1 MEFQVQ
7 GAWAP
12 LCAAHWDLADA
23 TVLCHQ
29 LDCGNAVATPPG
41 GHFGGGASALW
52 PDEVHCVGTEPYLW
66 NCAVS
71 TLGVPACGPGDA
83 AAAVCSGGS
92 ARARHPAAS
101 P

>member
-12 LCAAHWDLADA
+12 LCAAHWDLADT

-52 PDEVHCVGTEPYLW
+52 PDEVHCKEDFFVNRYNEKKKRFL
-66 NCAVS
+66 S
-71 TLGVPACGPGDA
+71 
-83 AAAVCSGGS
+83 
-92 ARARHPAAS
+92 
-101 P
+101 